1 MQNTTLQINTDLRI
15 LGIKFNFSKAMSIQ
29 CFAAV
34 EMISVC
40 CQSQK
45 NDYAE
50 QKNKAAVT
58 VRDHSGAPQRVP
70 DPRQM
75 WWIVI
80 FTRPTLF
87 PRSV

>member
-1 MQNTTLQINTDLRI
+1 MRHTILQINTDLQI